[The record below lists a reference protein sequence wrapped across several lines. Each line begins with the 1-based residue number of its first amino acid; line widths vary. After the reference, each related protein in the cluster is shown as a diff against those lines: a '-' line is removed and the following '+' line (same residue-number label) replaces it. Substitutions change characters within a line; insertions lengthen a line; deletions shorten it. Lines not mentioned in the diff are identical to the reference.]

1 MFINPMWDNEAQRIG
16 LQRCTPLGYFFHGV
30 SDLVGLAGLL
40 TLGGSVITIIY
51 RAITGTFQLSLLW
64 YLAAAVGLGFIGM
77 ALAAVSWALASRRG
91 FNYDYETR
99 TATWLDQGQI
109 RSLHYSDLVREN
121 R

>member
-1 MFINPMWDNEAQRIG
+1 
-16 LQRCTPLGYFFHGV
+16 V
-30 SDLVGLAGLL
+30 
-40 TLGGSVITIIY
+40 
-51 RAITGTFQLSLLW
+51 
-64 YLAAAVGLGFIGM
+64 AAAIGLGFIGM